1 MIIGI
6 TGPTGSGKST
16 VSEQFKSLGFT
27 VISADDISRNVQS
40 KGSECLNKLVEHFG
54 KKILNSDGSLNRKVL
69 AQIVF
74 ADNESRLVLNQI
86 THPYII
92 KEILYQKDK
101 FISRGK
107 NNIVIDAALLF
118 ESRLNEIC
126 DITLAVLASLENRL
140 SRIIMR
146 DKISTELAINRI
158 KSQNT
163 EEYYKNKA
171 DYIIY
176 SDCNLVKLSH
186 EINKFIVEAKLL
198 E

>member
-16 VSEQFKSLGFT
+16 VSKKFKSLGFA
-27 VISADDISRNVQS
+27 VISADDISRSVQS

-54 KKILNSDGSLNRKVL
+54 EKILNSDASLNRKLL

-74 ADNESRLVLNQI
+74 ADNKSRQLLNQI

-92 KEILYQKDK
+92 KEILYEKDK
-101 FISRGK
+101 FISSGK

-118 ESRLNEIC
+118 ESKLDKIC
-126 DITLAVLASLENRL
+126 DVTLAVIASLENRL
-140 SRIIMR
+140 SRIIIR
-146 DKISTELAINRI
+146 DNINTELARNRI

-163 EEYYKNKA
+163 DEYYKNKA

-176 SDCNLVKLSH
+176 SDCSLVQLLQ
-186 EINKFIVEAKLL
+186 EIDKFIAEVID
-198 E
+198 